1 MAKRFSL
8 REFQQ
13 NVLNRIQVQT
23 SSSEAN
29 PVSTLGVQI
38 GGQNWLVQMSDISE
52 VLPLPTLTSV
62 PLAKPWFLGV
72 ANVRGKLYGITDLSA
87 FSGLGETVRGQSN
100 RVLLLA
106 EKYEFNAG
114 LLVPRVIG
122 LRDSSAWQQVNLGV
136 EMCLSDEKGQIW
148 RRLDIPDLLKRT
160 DFLQIGR

>member
-1 MAKRFSL
+1 MPKRFSL

-38 GGQNWLVQMSDISE
+38 GGQSWLVQMSDIAE
-52 VLPLPTLTSV
+52 VLPLPALTPV
-62 PLAKPWFLGV
+62 PLTRPWFLGI

-87 FSGLGETVRGQSN
+87 FSGLGETLRGQSN

-106 EKYEFNAG
+106 EKYDFNAG

-122 LRDSSAWQQVNLGV
+122 LRDSSAWKETVLGV
-136 EMCLSDEKGQIW
+136 ETCLSDEKGQIW
-148 RRLDIPDLLKRT
+148 RRLNVPELLERT
-160 DFLQIGR
+160 EFLQIGR

>member
-23 SSSEAN
+23 SGG
-29 PVSTLGVQI
+29 VSAPAATLGVQI
-38 GGQNWLVQMSDISE
+38 GGQNWLVEMGDISE
-52 VLPLPTLTSV
+52 VLPLPALTSV
-62 PLAKPWFLGV
+62 PLTKPWFLGV
-72 ANVRGKLYGITDLSA
+72 ANVRGRLYGIADVAA
-87 FSGLGETVRGQSN
+87 FKGMGDTLRGQSN

-106 EKYEFNAG
+106 DKYAFNAG

-122 LRDSSAWQQVNLGV
+122 LRESASWTQTQVGGEV
-136 EMCLSDEKGQIW
+136 RLSDEKGQLW
-148 RRLDIPDLLKRT
+148 RVLDIPELLRNE

>member
-23 SSSEAN
+23 SSGEAN
-29 PVSTLGVQI
+29 PVSTLGVQL

-52 VLPLPTLTSV
+52 VLPLPALTAV

-87 FSGLGETVRGQSN
+87 FSGIGETLRGQSN

-106 EKYEFNAG
+106 DKYEFNAG

-122 LRDSSAWQQVNLGV
+122 LRDSSAWKQTILGI
-136 EMCLSDEKGQIW
+136 ETCLVDEKGQIW
-148 RRLDIPDLLKRT
+148 RRLDVPELLKRT
-160 DFLQIGR
+160 EFLQIGR

>member
-23 SSSEAN
+23 SGGVTSKAAA
-29 PVSTLGVQI
+29 LGVHI
-38 GGQNWLVQMSDISE
+38 GGQNWLIEMGDVSE
-52 VLPLPTLTSV
+52 VLPMPALTQV

-72 ANVRGKLYGITDLSA
+72 ANVRGKLYGITDISA
-87 FSGLGETVRGQSN
+87 FNGMGETLRGQSN

-106 EKYEFNAG
+106 DKYAFNAG

-122 LRDSSAWQQVNLGV
+122 LRDSAAWTKTRIGG
-136 EMCLSDEKGQIW
+136 EIRLSDDKGEVW
-148 RRLDIPDLLKRT
+148 RTLDIPALLQSD

>member
-23 SSSEAN
+23 SGG
-29 PVSTLGVQI
+29 VSTPAATLGVQI
-38 GGQNWLVQMSDISE
+38 GGQNWLVEMGGIAE
-52 VLPLPTLTSV
+52 VLPLPALAPV
-62 PLAKPWFLGV
+62 PLTKPWFLGV
-72 ANVRGKLYGITDLSA
+72 ANVRGKLYGIADIASFL
-87 FSGLGETVRGQSN
+87 GMGETLRGQSN

-106 EKYEFNAG
+106 DKYAFNAG

-122 LRDSSAWQQVNLGV
+122 LRESASWGQTRVAD
-136 EMCLSDEKGQIW
+136 EIRLSDEKGQLW
-148 RRLDIPDLLKRT
+148 RVLDIPALLQNE

>member
-29 PVSTLGVQI
+29 PIATLGVQL
-38 GGQNWLVQMSDISE
+38 GGQNWLVQMADIAE
-52 VLPLPTLTSV
+52 VLPLPALTPV

-87 FSGLGETVRGQSN
+87 FSGMGETVRGQSN
-100 RVLLLA
+100 RVLLVA
-106 EKYEFNAG
+106 EKYGFNAG

-122 LRDSSAWQQVNLGV
+122 LRDSTAWKQTVLGI
-136 EMCLSDEKGQIW
+136 ETCLCDEKGQIW
-148 RRLDIPDLLKRT
+148 HKLDMPELLQRAE
-160 DFLQIGR
+160 FLQIGR

>member
-23 SSSEAN
+23 SSSAAN
-29 PVSTLGVQI
+29 PVSTLGVQL
-38 GGQNWLVQMSDISE
+38 GGQNWLVQMSDIAE
-52 VLPLPTLTSV
+52 VLPLPALTPV
-62 PLAKPWFLGV
+62 PLTRAWFLGV

-87 FSGLGETVRGQSN
+87 FSGMGETLRGQSN

-106 EKYEFNAG
+106 EKFEFNAG

-122 LRDSSAWQQVNLGV
+122 LRDSSAWRQTILGI
-136 EMCLSDEKGQIW
+136 ETCLVDEKGQIW
-148 RRLDIPDLLKRT
+148 RSLNIPELLKRPE
-160 DFLQIGR
+160 FLQIGQ

>member
-23 SSSEAN
+23 SGG
-29 PVSTLGVQI
+29 VSTPAATLGVQI
-38 GGQNWLVQMSDISE
+38 GGQDWLVDMGGISE
-52 VLPLPTLTSV
+52 VLPLPALTAV
-62 PLAKPWFLGV
+62 PLTKPWFLGV
-72 ANVRGKLYGITDLSA
+72 ANVRGKLYGIADIAS
-87 FSGLGETVRGQSN
+87 FLGMGDTLRGQSN

-106 EKYEFNAG
+106 DKYAFNAG

-122 LRDSSAWQQVNLGV
+122 LRESASWGRTR
-136 EMCLSDEKGQIW
+136 EGDEIRLSDEKGRLW
-148 RRLDIPDLLKRT
+148 RELDIPALLQNE

>member
-23 SSSEAN
+23 SGGAATRT
-29 PVSTLGVQI
+29 STLGVQL
-38 GGQNWLVQMSDISE
+38 GGQNWLVQMNDIAE
-52 VLPLPTLTSV
+52 VLPLPALAPV

-72 ANVRGKLYGITDLSA
+72 ANIRGNLYGISDLSA
-87 FSGLGETVRGQSN
+87 FSGMGDTVRGQSN

-106 EKYEFNAG
+106 EKYAFNAG

-122 LRDSSAWQQVNLGV
+122 LRDSSAWRKTLLGI
-136 EMCLSDEKGQIW
+136 EPCLADEKGQVW
-148 RRLDIPDLLKRT
+148 RILDIPALLQRPE
-160 DFLQIGR
+160 FLQIGR

>member
-23 SSSEAN
+23 SGGGAAKAAA
-29 PVSTLGVQI
+29 LGVQI
-38 GGQNWLVQMSDISE
+38 GGQNWVVDMADVSE
-52 VLPLPTLTSV
+52 VLPLPALTQV
-62 PLAKPWFLGV
+62 PLTKPWFLGV
-72 ANVRGKLYGITDLSA
+72 ANVRGKLYGITDISA
-87 FSGLGETVRGQSN
+87 FKGMGDTLRGQSN

-106 EKYEFNAG
+106 DKYAFNAG

-122 LRDSSAWQQVNLGV
+122 LRESAAWGTTQVGGEV
-136 EMCLSDEKGQIW
+136 RLSDEKGQVW
-148 RRLDIPDLLKRT
+148 RALDIPELLRSE

>member
-23 SSSEAN
+23 SGGVTSKAAA
-29 PVSTLGVQI
+29 LGVQI
-38 GGQNWLVQMSDISE
+38 GGQNWLIEMSDVSE
-52 VLPLPTLTSV
+52 VLPMPALTHV

-72 ANVRGKLYGITDLSA
+72 ANVRGKLYGIADISA
-87 FSGLGETVRGQSN
+87 FNGMGDTLRGQSN

-106 EKYEFNAG
+106 DKYAFNAG

-122 LRDSSAWQQVNLGV
+122 LRDSANWTKTRVAG
-136 EMCLSDEKGQIW
+136 EMRLSDDKGQIW
-148 RRLDIPDLLKRT
+148 RTLDIPALLQSD

>member
-23 SSSEAN
+23 SGSEAN
-29 PVSTLGVQI
+29 PIATLGVQI
-38 GGQNWLVQMSDISE
+38 GGQNWLVQMSDIAE
-52 VLPLPTLTSV
+52 VLPLPTLTPV

-87 FSGLGETVRGQSN
+87 FSGVGETPHGQSN

-106 EKYEFNAG
+106 EKYAFNAG

-122 LRDSSAWQQVNLGV
+122 LRDSSTWKQMVLGV
-136 EMCLSDEKGQIW
+136 ETCLSDEKGQVW
-148 RRLDIPDLLKRT
+148 RTLDIPELLQRAE
-160 DFLQIGR
+160 FLQIGR

>member
-23 SSSEAN
+23 SGGATSQTA
-29 PVSTLGVQI
+29 TLGVQI
-38 GGQNWLVQMSDISE
+38 GGQNWLVEMSDIAE
-52 VLPLPTLTSV
+52 VLPLPALTQV
-62 PLAKPWFLGV
+62 PLTQPWFLGV
-72 ANVRGKLYGITDLSA
+72 ANVRGRLYGVTDVSA
-87 FSGLGETVRGQSN
+87 FKGMGDTVRGQSN

-106 EKYEFNAG
+106 DKYAFNAG

-122 LRDSSAWQQVNLGV
+122 LRDSAAWGRTQVGG
-136 EMCLSDEKGQIW
+136 ETRLSDEKGQVW
-148 RRLDIPDLLKRT
+148 RALDIPALLESD